1 MKTLRT
7 LLEGGNVFKD
17 ADGKPLTGRI
27 NQSDVPATVAWLEQ
41 LTGLDFTTDIDP
53 DTKKPR
59 RWLGSTGKAPTS
71 GDLDLAV
78 DLNDISKDQ
87 LAAKLTQ
94 WIVGHKLPP
103 AEWIKKA
110 GEVHLRTPIQ
120 GRPELG
126 YVQTDFM
133 FCTNLDWGTFY
144 YNQGAGSAYKGM
156 NRAVLMSSLAK
167 HYGLTLGSNGVI
179 SRANKQLITMDP
191 DEAARMILGP
201 RATRANLSTVETI
214 FAALAKDKDKEV
226 KIKDFRDYL
235 NKEGLPQPDAV
246 TEDTDTYFLARLRDR
261 IVNQGM
267 QPLVE
272 RESANPYTIYE
283 AAAVGVGGRAKGI
296 EHLEDYVF
304 REGTVGV
311 NKALAI
317 VAAFNKDSK
326 TASVK
331 WDGKPA
337 VVFGRKPE
345 TGEFVLTDDS
355 GFGAVGYDG
364 LFTSTRAI
372 ANNLSQR
379 DANAAAKGNLANRVQ
394 TLLPTYQTVWPLL
407 EAATPENFRGYVKG
421 DLMYWGKTDQPLPP
435 TEQEIVSGVVYQSAG
450 LLVFK
455 PNTVAY
461 RIPVKSTL
469 GKSILNSEVGVA
481 IHTMYEDVGAEKQ
494 PLKGVKFNEV
504 PGLFLILPIYAKPV
518 ATENPYV
525 AMIKKVLKATGPAI
539 NVLFNPAELRAMKIT
554 DFAKLAVDYINRR
567 VDPNDRAYTGD
578 FSDLVPGFEAW
589 LQSTQTA
596 QKYSNIQQY
605 LDSPTSNRNA
615 LQAAF
620 VLFELLHDL
629 KLDLLGKLDQQVPGN
644 EGWVF
649 ATPAGYGKAVN
660 RFDFSARNKARN
672 NPQPG

>member
-17 ADGKPLTGRI
+17 AEGNPLTGRI
-27 NQSDVPATVAWLEQ
+27 NQSDVPATVAWIEQ
-41 LTGLDFTTDIDP
+41 LTGIEF
-53 DTKKPR
+53 PR
-59 RWLGSTGKAPTS
+59 EHWLGSTGKAPTS
-71 GDLDLAV
+71 GDMDLAV
-78 DLNDISKDQ
+78 DANQVSKEQ

-103 AEWIKKA
+103 AEWIKKG

-120 GRPELG
+120 GRPNLG

-133 FCTNLDWGTFY
+133 FFPNLDWGTFY

-167 HYGLTLGSNGVI
+167 HYGLKLGANGVF
-179 SRANKQLITMDP
+179 SRTSNELLTMDP

-201 RATRANLSTVETI
+201 RATRDNLSTVETI
-214 FAALAKDKDKEV
+214 FAALARDKDREA

-246 TEDTDTYFLARLRDR
+246 TEDADTYFLARLRDR

-272 RESANPYTIYE
+272 REAVNPYRIYE

-304 REGTVGV
+304 REGTAGV

-317 VAAFNKDSK
+317 VAAFQQNSK

-421 DLMYWGKTDQPLPP
+421 DLMYWGSTDEPLPA
-435 TEQEIVSGVVYQSAG
+435 TEQEIVPGVVYQSAG
-450 LLVFK
+450 LLVFR
-455 PNTVAY
+455 PNTVTY
-461 RIPVKSTL
+461 RIPVDSKL

-481 IHTMYEDVGAEKQ
+481 VHTMYEDAGAEKQ
-494 PLKGVKFNEV
+494 PLSGVKFNEV

-518 ATENPYV
+518 EIENPYV
-525 AMIKKVLKATGPAI
+525 TKIKQVLRAAGPAI

-589 LQSTQTA
+589 LQRTQTA

-605 LDSPTSNRNA
+605 LDSPTSNRAA

-672 NPQPG
+672 NPQQA

>member
-17 ADGKPLTGRI
+17 AEGNPLTGRI

-41 LTGLDFTTDIDP
+41 LTGIEF
-53 DTKKPR
+53 PR
-59 RWLGSTGKAPTS
+59 EHWLGSTGKAATS
-71 GDLDLAV
+71 GDMDLAV
-78 DLNDISKDQ
+78 DANQVSKDQ

-103 AEWIKKA
+103 AEWIKKG

-120 GRPELG
+120 GRPDLG

-133 FCTNLDWGTFY
+133 FFPNLDWGTFY
-144 YNQGAGSAYKGM
+144 YTQGAGSAYKGM

-167 HYGLTLGSNGVI
+167 YHGLTLGSNGVI

-191 DEAARMILGP
+191 DEAARMILGSK
-201 RATRANLSTVETI
+201 ATRDNLSTVETI
-214 FAALAKDKDKEV
+214 FAALARDKDREV
-226 KIKDFRDYL
+226 KIKDFREYL
-235 NKEGLPQPDAV
+235 TKEGLPQPDAV

-272 RESANPYTIYE
+272 RGSTNPYTIYE

-304 REGTVGV
+304 REGTAGV

-317 VAAFNKDSK
+317 VAAFNNDSK

-421 DLMYWGKTDQPLPP
+421 DLMYWDRTDQPLPA
-435 TEQEIVSGVVYQSAG
+435 TEQEIVPGMVYQSAG
-450 LLVFK
+450 LVVFR
-455 PNTVAY
+455 PNTVTY
-461 RIPVKSTL
+461 RIPADSTL

-481 IHTMYEDVGAEKQ
+481 VHTMYEDAGAEKQ
-494 PLKGVKFNEV
+494 PLSGVKFNEV

-525 AMIKKVLKATGPAI
+525 AMIKKVLKTHGPAI

-567 VDPNDRAYTGD
+567 VDPNDQAYTGN

-605 LDSPTSNRNA
+605 LDSPTSNRGA
-615 LQAAF
+615 LQVAF

-672 NPQPG
+672 NPQQG

>member
-1 MKTLRT
+1 MKSLRT

-17 ADGKPLTGRI
+17 ADGQPLTGRI
-27 NQSDVPATVAWLEQ
+27 NQSDVPATVAWIEQ

-133 FCTNLDWGTFY
+133 FFTNLDWGTFY

>member
-17 ADGKPLTGRI
+17 SEGQLLTQRI

-41 LTGLDFTTDIDP
+41 LTGIEF
-53 DTKKPR
+53 PR
-59 RWLGSTGKAPTS
+59 ERWLGSTGKAATS
-71 GDLDLAV
+71 GDMDLAV
-78 DLNDISKDQ
+78 DTNEISKDQ
-87 LAAKLTQ
+87 LAQKLTQ
-94 WIVGHKLPP
+94 WIVSHKLPP
-103 AEWIKKA
+103 AEWIKKG

-120 GRPELG
+120 GRPDLG

-133 FCTNLDWGTFY
+133 FFPNLDWGTFY

-167 HYGLTLGSNGVI
+167 HYGLKLGANGVF
-179 SRANKQLITMDP
+179 SRSSNQLLTMDP

-201 RATRANLSTVETI
+201 RATRDNLSTVETI
-214 FAALAKDKDKEV
+214 FASLAKDKDREV
-226 KIKDFRDYL
+226 KIKDFREYL
-235 NKEGLPQPDAV
+235 TKEGLPQPDAV

-272 RESANPYTIYE
+272 REAANPYQIYE
-283 AAAVGVGGRAKGI
+283 ADEGNVGGRAKGI

-304 REGTVGV
+304 REGTAGV

-317 VAAFNKDSK
+317 VAAFQQNSK

-407 EAATPENFRGYVKG
+407 EAATPKNFRGYVKG
-421 DLMYWGKTDQPLPP
+421 DLMYWGSTNEPLPA
-435 TEQEIVSGVVYQSAG
+435 TEQEIVPGVVYQSAG
-450 LLVFK
+450 LLVFR
-455 PNTVAY
+455 PNTVTY
-461 RIPVKSTL
+461 RIPAKSTL
-469 GKSILNSEVGVA
+469 GQQILNSEVGVA
-481 IHTMYEDVGAEKQ
+481 VHTMYEDAGAEKQ
-494 PLKGVKFNEV
+494 PLKGVKFNDV

-518 ATENPYV
+518 ETKNPYV
-525 AMIKKVLKATGPAI
+525 AKIKKVLQAAGPAI

-605 LDSPTSNRNA
+605 LDSPTSNRGA

-672 NPQPG
+672 NPQQA

>member
-1 MKTLRT
+1 
-7 LLEGGNVFKD
+7 
-17 ADGKPLTGRI
+17 
-27 NQSDVPATVAWLEQ
+27 VAWIEQ
-41 LTGLDFTTDIDP
+41 LTGIEF
-53 DTKKPR
+53 PR
-59 RWLGSTGKAPTS
+59 EHWLGSTGKAPTS
-71 GDLDLAV
+71 GDMDLAV
-78 DLNDISKDQ
+78 DANQVSKEQ
-87 LAAKLTQ
+87 LYAILSQ
-94 WIVGHKLPP
+94 WIAGHKLPP
-103 AEWIKKA
+103 AEWIKKG

-133 FCTNLDWGTFY
+133 FFPNLDWGIFY

-156 NRAVLMSSLAK
+156 NRAVLMSSIAK
-167 HYGLTLGSNGVI
+167 HYGLKLGPNGVF
-179 SRANKQLITMDP
+179 SRTSNQLLTMDP
-191 DEAARMILGP
+191 DEAARLILGP

-214 FAALAKDKDKEV
+214 FAALARDKDKEA
-226 KIKDFRDYL
+226 KIKDFREYL
-235 NKEGLPQPDAV
+235 TKEGLQQPDAV
-246 TEDTDTYFLARLRDR
+246 TEDADTYFLARLRDR

-272 RESANPYTIYE
+272 RGSANPYTIYE

-304 REGTVGV
+304 REGTAGV

-364 LFTSTRAI
+364 LFTSTQAI

-394 TLLPTYQTVWPLL
+394 TLLPTYKTVWPLL
-407 EAATPENFRGYVKG
+407 EAATPQNFRGYVKG
-421 DLMYWGKTDQPLPP
+421 DLMYWSSTDQPLPA
-435 TEQEIVSGVVYQSAG
+435 TEQEIVPGVVYQSAG
-450 LLVFK
+450 FLVFR
-455 PNTVAY
+455 PNTVTY
-461 RIPVKSTL
+461 RIPVDSTL

-481 IHTMYEDVGAEKQ
+481 VHTMYEDVGAEKQ
-494 PLKGVKFNEV
+494 PLSGVKFNNV

-525 AMIKKVLKATGPAI
+525 SKIKQVLKQAGPAI

-567 VDPNDRAYTGD
+567 VDPNDQAYTGN

-589 LQSTQTA
+589 LQRTQTA

>member
-17 ADGKPLTGRI
+17 AEGNPLTGRI

-71 GDLDLAV
+71 GDMDLAV
-78 DLNDISKDQ
+78 DANEVSKDQ

-103 AEWIKKA
+103 AEWIKKG

-120 GRPELG
+120 GRPDLG

-133 FCTNLDWGTFY
+133 FFTNLDWGTFY

-201 RATRANLSTVETI
+201 QATRDNLSTVETI

-246 TEDTDTYFLARLRDR
+246 TENTDTYFLARLRDR

-304 REGTVGV
+304 REGTAGV

-394 TLLPTYQTVWPLL
+394 TLLPTYQKVWPLL

-469 GKSILNSEVGVA
+469 GQSILNSEVGVA

-494 PLKGVKFNEV
+494 PLKGVKFNDV

-525 AMIKKVLKATGPAI
+525 AMIKKVLQATGPAI

-605 LDSPTSNRNA
+605 LDSPTSNRSA

>member
-1 MKTLRT
+1 MKTLRI

-17 ADGKPLTGRI
+17 AEGNPLTGRI

-103 AEWIKKA
+103 DEWIKKG

-120 GRPELG
+120 GRPDLG

-133 FCTNLDWGTFY
+133 FFSNLDWGTFY

-167 HYGLTLGSNGVI
+167 HYGLTLGSNGVF

-201 RATRANLSTVETI
+201 KATRANLSTVETI
-214 FAALAKDKDKEV
+214 FAALAQDKDKEA
-226 KIKDFRDYL
+226 KIKDFREYL

-246 TEDTDTYFLARLRDR
+246 TEDADTYFLARLRDR

-304 REGTVGV
+304 REGTAGV

-317 VAAFNKDSK
+317 VAAFQQNSK

-337 VVFGRKPE
+337 VVFGRKPK

-407 EAATPENFRGYVKG
+407 EAATPKNFRGYVKG
-421 DLMYWGKTDQPLPP
+421 DLMYWGKTDQPLPA
-435 TEQEIVSGVVYQSAG
+435 TEQEIVPGVVYQSAG
-450 LLVFK
+450 LLVFR
-455 PNTVAY
+455 PNTVTY
-461 RIPVKSTL
+461 RIPVDSKL
-469 GKSILNSEVGVA
+469 GQSILNSKVGVA
-481 IHTMYEDVGAEKQ
+481 VHTMYEDAGAEKQ
-494 PLKGVKFNEV
+494 PLSGVKFNDV

-518 ATENPYV
+518 ETKNPYV
-525 AMIKKVLKATGPAI
+525 AMIKKVLQAHGPAI

-605 LDSPTSNRNA
+605 LDSPTSNRSA

-672 NPQPG
+672 NPQQG